1 MNEYKS
7 VKNNRKRKNK
17 VKPNFVSS
25 KHKSKKIVSILNT
38 ENDVVTILKAD
49 IENDESLIT
58 TIPKEEIIV
67 NIPVTRDYTI
77 LYEDESC
84 LVIDK
89 PAGVMVHPDHME
101 RVETVSDWMGD
112 KYPESIKID
121 IERPGIVHRL
131 DRDTSG
137 CLLLIKN
144 KQIFQVYKN
153 EFQEHKVKK
162 VYIAIVSGIVKNDTG
177 IIDTPI
183 ARAKSD
189 FRKREVKN
197 EFTKDYRGVERDAIT
212 RYKVI
217 ERIMPKSIES
227 GKGGGFSVL
236 ECFPVTGRTHQ
247 IRVHLRSIRHPI
259 IGDTL
264 YGSKESAQLAG
275 RQMLHAKELAF
286 TTVFQHKIDGEKK
299 KKIVVEAPI
308 PIDIKETLERLREM

>member
-7 VKNNRKRKNK
+7 IKNNKKRKNK
-17 VKPNFVSS
+17 IKPNFISRN
-25 KHKSKKIVSILNT
+25 HKSKKIVSVLVN
-38 ENDVVTILKAD
+38 ENNPVTILKVNNED
-49 IENDESLIT
+49 DESLIT
-58 TIPKEEIIV
+58 SIPKEEVII
-67 NIPVTRDYTI
+67 NISVTRDYTI
-77 LYEDESC
+77 LYEDENC

-144 KQIFQVYKN
+144 KQVFQIYKN

-162 VYIAIVSGIVKNDTG
+162 TYIAIVSGIVKNDTG

-197 EFTKDYRGVERDAIT
+197 EFTKDYRGVEREAIT
-212 RYKVI
+212 RYKVV
-217 ERIMPKSIES
+217 ERIKSKDANCSI
-227 GKGGGFSVL
+227 GGGFTVL

-259 IGDTL
+259 VGDTL
-264 YGSKESAQLAG
+264 YGSRESSGMAA
-275 RQMLHAKELAF
+275 RQMLHAKELTF
-286 TTVFQHKIDGEKK
+286 TTVFTHKIDGEKK
-299 KKIVVEAPI
+299 NKVVVRSPMPTDMI
-308 PIDIKETLERLREM
+308 ETLERLR

>member
-1 MNEYKS
+1 MNEYK
-7 VKNNRKRKNK
+7 N
-17 VKPNFVSS
+17 
-25 KHKSKKIVSILNT
+25 IEDD
-38 ENDVVTILKAD
+38 ENIIPTPPIEETI
-49 IENDESLIT
+49 I
-58 TIPKEEIIV
+58 
-67 NIPVTRDYTI
+67 NIPVTKDYTI

-89 PAGVMVHPDHME
+89 PAGVMVHPDHMA
-101 RVETVSDWMGD
+101 RVETVSDWMGYR
-112 KYPESIKID
+112 YPESVKID
-121 IERPGIVHRL
+121 EARPGVVHRL

-144 KQIFQVYKN
+144 KQVFPIYKN

-162 VYIAIVSGIVKNDTG
+162 TYIAIVSGIVKNDTG
-177 IIDTPI
+177 IIDKPI

-197 EFTKDYRGVERDAIT
+197 EFTKDYRGVEREAVT

-217 ERIMPKSIES
+217 ERIKAKKNTEQIENGAGRTVDGGNS
-227 GKGGGFSVL
+227 NNSNGGGFTVL

-259 IGDTL
+259 VGDTL
-264 YGSKESAQLAG
+264 YGSRESSLLAS

-286 TTVFQHKIDGEKK
+286 TTVFDHKVDGEKK
-299 KKIVVEAPI
+299 KKIVVQAPV
-308 PIDIKETLERLREM
+308 PADILETLERLREM